1 MGLKVKLFVLT
12 LLVVT
17 GGAIAT
23 ALADKGDTPPLAG
36 AMHEFILQT
45 PPAPAPEVA
54 FSDGEN
60 ATLSFKDFKG
70 KVALVNLWAT
80 WCAPCVKEMPSL
92 DALMK
97 ARGGKDFAVVTISED
112 RTGRKVVDPFF
123 EKNGIS
129 ALPRYTDTDSAVGR
143 AFHVRGLPTTVL
155 LDRDGNEI
163 GRFEGGADWAGSNAL
178 ALIDWA
184 IKNDGTK
191 TDGASPDNLAPAQKT
206 P

>member
-1 MGLKVKLFVLT
+1 MGLKIKLFVLT
-12 LLVVT
+12 LLVAT
-17 GGAIAT
+17 GGAVAT

-45 PPAPAPEVA
+45 PPAPAPDVA

-70 KVALVNLWAT
+70 KVTLVNLWAT

-92 DALMK
+92 EALKK
-97 ARGGKDFAVVTISED
+97 ARGGSDFDVVTISED
-112 RTGRKVVDPFF
+112 RGARKAVDPFF
-123 EKNGIS
+123 DKNGLV
-129 ALPRYTDTDSAVGR
+129 ALPRYTDADSAVGR
-143 AFHVRGLPTTVL
+143 AFHIRGLPTTVL

-163 GRFEGGADWAGSNAL
+163 GRFEGGANWTGADAL

-184 IKNDGTK
+184 IKGGSTK
-191 TDGASPDNLAPAQKT
+191 PDDLPPAQKT